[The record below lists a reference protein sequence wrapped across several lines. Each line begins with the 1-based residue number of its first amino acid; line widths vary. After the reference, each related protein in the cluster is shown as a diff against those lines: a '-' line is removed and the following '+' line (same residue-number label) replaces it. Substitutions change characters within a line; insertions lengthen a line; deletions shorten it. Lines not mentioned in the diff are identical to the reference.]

1 MSKKQKATIAVI
13 GGSGLYE
20 MEGMTGTEPV
30 DVDTPFGKP
39 SDSII
44 VGDLDGVT
52 VAFLP
57 RHGRGHR
64 FNPSHI
70 PARANIYAL
79 KSLGVERI
87 ISVSAVGSLK
97 EEFAPLDLV
106 IPSQLIDRTR
116 LRENTF
122 FDTDVVVHVAMA
134 DPFCHHTSQVIHTA
148 ARHLDITVNP
158 GGTMVVMEG
167 PAFSTRAESFM
178 YRSWGADIIGM
189 TALPEAKLARE
200 AEICYATM
208 AWITDYDCWHQGA
221 ESVTVEMVIA
231 NLQKNVATSKAL
243 LKEVIPALGGK
254 RDCPCES
261 ALRDAIITPK
271 EQISDDHMPRQDP
284 GEPYFRVDSAEGQS
298 MLAADPNGTIVID
311 VRRDDEWVTGH
322 VAGAIHIPVD
332 DLTDNMDRIPT
343 DKKVL
348 FICAAGVRSGLACE
362 MAAAMGYEAENLYNI
377 EDGTPAWIA
386 GGHPTSYGDDA

>member
-1 MSKKQKATIAVI
+1 MSTKQKATIAVI

-20 MEGMTGTEPV
+20 MEGITGAEPV

-70 PARANIYAL
+70 PTRANIYAL

-134 DPFCHHTSQVIHTA
+134 DPFCHHTSKVIHTA
-148 ARHLDITVNP
+148 ARHLEINVHS
-158 GGTMVVMEG
+158 GATMVVMEG

-243 LKEVIPALGGK
+243 LNEVIPSLGGK

-271 EQISDDHMPRQDP
+271 EQISDDLKQK
-284 GEPYFRVDSAEGQS
+284 
-298 MLAADPNGTIVID
+298 LAP
-311 VRRDDEWVTGH
+311 VTGRY
-322 VAGAIHIPVD
+322 
-332 DLTDNMDRIPT
+332 L
-343 DKKVL
+343 
-348 FICAAGVRSGLACE
+348 S
-362 MAAAMGYEAENLYNI
+362 
-377 EDGTPAWIA
+377 
-386 GGHPTSYGDDA
+386 

>member
-1 MSKKQKATIAVI
+1 MSTTKTATIAVI

-20 MEGMTGTEPV
+20 MDGMTGVESV

-39 SDSII
+39 SDLIM
-44 VGDLDGVT
+44 VGELEGVK

-57 RHGRGHR
+57 RHGKGHK

-79 KSLGVERI
+79 KTLGVERI

-116 LRENTF
+116 LRESTF
-122 FDTDVVVHVAMA
+122 FETDVVVHVAMA
-134 DPFCHHTSQVIHTA
+134 DPFCADTSHAVHHA
-148 ARHLDITVNP
+148 AQELDINVHP

-208 AWITDYDCWHQGA
+208 AWITDYDCWHQSA
-221 ESVTVEMVIA
+221 ESVTVDMVIA
-231 NLQKNVATSKAL
+231 NLMKNVATSKAL
-243 LKEVIPALGGK
+243 LKQVIPALGGK
-254 RDCPCES
+254 RTCPCES
-261 ALRDAIITPK
+261 ALRDAIITQK
-271 EQISDDHMPRQDP
+271 DQIPEDLKKK
-284 GEPYFRVDSAEGQS
+284 
-298 MLAADPNGTIVID
+298 LAPI
-311 VRRDDEWVTGH
+311 TGRY
-322 VAGAIHIPVD
+322 
-332 DLTDNMDRIPT
+332 L
-343 DKKVL
+343 
-348 FICAAGVRSGLACE
+348 S
-362 MAAAMGYEAENLYNI
+362 
-377 EDGTPAWIA
+377 
-386 GGHPTSYGDDA
+386 

>member
-1 MSKKQKATIAVI
+1 MSTKQKATIGVI

-20 MEGMTGTEPV
+20 MDGMTNVESV

-39 SDSII
+39 SDSI
-44 VGDLDGVT
+44 VLGDLDEVS

-116 LRENTF
+116 LRESTF
-122 FDTDVVVHVAMA
+122 FETDVVVHVAMA
-134 DPFCHHTSQVIHTA
+134 DPFCAPTSQVIHQA
-148 ARHLDITVNP
+148 AQHLDITVHP

-208 AWITDYDCWHQGA
+208 AWITDYDCWHQA
-221 ESVTVEMVIA
+221 SESVTVEMVIA

-243 LKEVIPALGGK
+243 LRQVIPALGGD
-254 RDCPCES
+254 RNCPCES
-261 ALRDAIITPK
+261 ALRDAIITRK
-271 EQISDDHMPRQDP
+271 EEIPEDLKRK
-284 GEPYFRVDSAEGQS
+284 
-298 MLAADPNGTIVID
+298 LAP
-311 VRRDDEWVTGH
+311 VTGRY
-322 VAGAIHIPVD
+322 
-332 DLTDNMDRIPT
+332 LN
-343 DKKVL
+343 
-348 FICAAGVRSGLACE
+348 
-362 MAAAMGYEAENLYNI
+362 
-377 EDGTPAWIA
+377 
-386 GGHPTSYGDDA
+386 

>member
-1 MSKKQKATIAVI
+1 MSTKQKATIGVI

-20 MEGMTGTEPV
+20 MDGMTNVESV

-39 SDSII
+39 SDSI
-44 VGDLDGVT
+44 VLGDLDEVS

-116 LRENTF
+116 LRESTF
-122 FDTDVVVHVAMA
+122 FETDVVVHVAMA
-134 DPFCHHTSQVIHTA
+134 DPFCAPTSQVIHQA
-148 ARHLDITVNP
+148 AQHLDITVHP

-208 AWITDYDCWHQGA
+208 AWITDYDCWHQA
-221 ESVTVEMVIA
+221 SESVTVEMVIA
-231 NLQKNVATSKAL
+231 NLQKNVATSKEL
-243 LKEVIPALGGK
+243 LRQVIPALGGD
-254 RDCPCES
+254 RNCPCES
-261 ALRDAIITPK
+261 ALRDAIITRK
-271 EQISDDHMPRQDP
+271 EEIPEELKRK
-284 GEPYFRVDSAEGQS
+284 
-298 MLAADPNGTIVID
+298 LAP
-311 VRRDDEWVTGH
+311 VTGRY
-322 VAGAIHIPVD
+322 
-332 DLTDNMDRIPT
+332 LN
-343 DKKVL
+343 
-348 FICAAGVRSGLACE
+348 
-362 MAAAMGYEAENLYNI
+362 
-377 EDGTPAWIA
+377 
-386 GGHPTSYGDDA
+386 

>member
-1 MSKKQKATIAVI
+1 MTTTKKASIAVI

-20 MEGMTGTEPV
+20 MEGMTGAEPV

-39 SDSII
+39 SDSIV
-44 VGDLDGVT
+44 VGELDGIN

-57 RHGRGHR
+57 RHGKGHR

-79 KSLGVERI
+79 KSIGVERI

-116 LRENTF
+116 LRESTF

-134 DPFCHHTSQVIHTA
+134 DPFCAHTSHMVHHA
-148 ARHLDITVNP
+148 AQALDINVHP

-221 ESVTVEMVIA
+221 ESVTVEMVIG
-231 NLQKNVATSKAL
+231 NLMKNVATSKAL
-243 LKEVIPALGGK
+243 LRQVIPTLGGE
-254 RDCPCES
+254 RNCPCES
-261 ALRDAIITPK
+261 ALKDAIITQR
-271 EQISDDHMPRQDP
+271 EQIPDDLKQK
-284 GEPYFRVDSAEGQS
+284 
-298 MLAADPNGTIVID
+298 LAP
-311 VRRDDEWVTGH
+311 VTGRY
-322 VAGAIHIPVD
+322 
-332 DLTDNMDRIPT
+332 L
-343 DKKVL
+343 
-348 FICAAGVRSGLACE
+348 S
-362 MAAAMGYEAENLYNI
+362 
-377 EDGTPAWIA
+377 
-386 GGHPTSYGDDA
+386 